1 MIKALFAASSCSL
14 LVGLAASLLL
24 PVAVAQETPADFTTQ
39 ATLTLSGEGPWYRLE
54 VPMALRFAARYA
66 DLRDVRVFNS
76 EGQAQ
81 AYALTLGRAEQQVQV
96 RQTAVKWFPVRGAK
110 DGSAEAPSI
119 RVQRSDS
126 GTLVEVLS
134 ETGGKPEQQILRGWL
149 LDASAI
155 KAPLEQLLLDWSSD
169 TDGFQRFSIEAS
181 DDLQHWQS
189 WGDGQIARLA
199 FADEQLQQRSVKLPG
214 QSARYLRLLWQ
225 APQQAPQLLAAELSS
240 SDRQAKAA
248 PIAWSATLPANNS
261 KPGEYLWELPL
272 ALPLERV
279 KITLPQTNTLAPVT
293 LYGRRDGT
301 LTWQVLNRSLLY
313 RLPLA
318 GKESLQEQIDLY
330 GSPVQQLKLVVDERG
345 GGLGTVTPQITV
357 GLRAT
362 ELVFLA
368 RGTPP
373 YQLALGNP
381 TVQAANLP
389 LSMLIPGYE
398 PARLSQLGVASA
410 AAAIAADAAAEPQAS
425 AVATTDWKRIGLWA
439 VLLLGVGLL
448 VLMAMSVLRSS
459 QAKS

>member
-1 MIKALFAASSCSL
+1 MKGIFASKRRL

-24 PVAVAQETPADFTTQ
+24 PLAVAQDAPADFSTQ
-39 ATLTLSGEGPWYRLE
+39 AALTLTGEGPWYRLQ
-54 VPMALRFAARYA
+54 VPMALQFAARYA
-66 DLRDVRVFNS
+66 DLRDIRVFNA

-96 RQTAVKWFPVRGAK
+96 RQTAVKWFPLHGAK
-110 DGSAEAPSI
+110 DGSGEAPGI
-119 RVQRSDS
+119 RVQRSEG

-155 KAPLEQLLLDWSSD
+155 EAPLEQLQLDWSSD
-169 TDGFQRFSIEAS
+169 SDGFQRFSIEAS

-189 WGDGQIARLA
+189 WGEGQIARLA
-199 FADEQLQQRSVKLPG
+199 FADEQLQQRRVNLPG
-214 QSARYLRLLWQ
+214 QSARYLRLLWL

-248 PIAWSATLPANNS
+248 PMAWSAALSASSS
-261 KPGEYLWELPL
+261 KPGEYTWELPL

-279 KITLPQTNTLAPVT
+279 HISLPQANTLAPVT

-301 LTWQVLNRSLLY
+301 LQWQVLNRSLLY
-313 RLPLA
+313 RVPQG
-318 GKESLQEQIDLY
+318 GKESVQEHIDLY
-330 GSPVQQLKLVVDERG
+330 GAPVQQLKLVVDERG
-345 GGLGTVTPQITV
+345 GGLGSSTPQITV

-373 YQLALGNP
+373 YQLALGNQAA
-381 TVQAANLP
+381 QAANLP
-389 LSMLIPGYE
+389 LSTLIPGYE
-398 PARLSQLGVASA
+398 PARLGQLGVANVALPTA
-410 AAAIAADAAAEPQAS
+410 ATAEPQAP
-425 AVATTDWKRIGLWA
+425 VAAATDWKRIGLWTM
-439 VLLLGVGLL
+439 LLLGVGLL
-448 VLMAMSVLRSS
+448 VLMAMSVLRTT
-459 QAKS
+459 QAKP

>member
-1 MIKALFAASSCSL
+1 MKGIFASKRRL

-24 PVAVAQETPADFTTQ
+24 PLAVAQDAPADFTTQ
-39 ATLTLSGEGPWYRLE
+39 AALTLTGEGPWYRLQ
-54 VPMALRFAARYA
+54 VPMALQFAARYA
-66 DLRDVRVFNS
+66 DLRDIRVFNA

-96 RQTAVKWFPVRGAK
+96 RQTAVKWFPLHGAK
-110 DGSAEAPSI
+110 DGSAEAPGI
-119 RVQRSDS
+119 RVQRSDG

-155 KAPLEQLLLDWSSD
+155 EAPLEQLQLDWSSD
-169 TDGFQRFSIEAS
+169 SDGFQRFSIEAS

-189 WGDGQIARLA
+189 WGEGQIARLA
-199 FADEQLQQRSVKLPG
+199 FADEQLQQRRVNLPG
-214 QSARYLRLLWQ
+214 QSARYLRLLWL

-248 PIAWSATLPANNS
+248 HMVWSAALSVSSS
-261 KPGEYLWELPL
+261 KSGEYTWELPL

-279 KITLPQTNTLAPVT
+279 HISLPQANTLAPVT

-301 LTWQVLNRSLLY
+301 LQWQVLNRSLLY
-313 RLPLA
+313 RVPQG
-318 GKESLQEQIDLY
+318 GKESLQEHIELY
-330 GSPVQQLKLVVDERG
+330 GAPVQQLKLVVDERG
-345 GGLGTVTPQITV
+345 GGLGSSAPQITV

-373 YQLALGNP
+373 YQLVLGNQAA
-381 TVQAANLP
+381 QAANLP
-389 LSMLIPGYE
+389 LSTLIPGYE
-398 PARLSQLGVASA
+398 PARPNQLGVASVAVATA
-410 AAAIAADAAAEPQAS
+410 ATAEPQAP
-425 AVATTDWKRIGLWA
+425 VAAATDWKRIGLWA

-448 VLMAMSVLRSS
+448 VLMAMSVLRTT
-459 QAKS
+459 QAKP